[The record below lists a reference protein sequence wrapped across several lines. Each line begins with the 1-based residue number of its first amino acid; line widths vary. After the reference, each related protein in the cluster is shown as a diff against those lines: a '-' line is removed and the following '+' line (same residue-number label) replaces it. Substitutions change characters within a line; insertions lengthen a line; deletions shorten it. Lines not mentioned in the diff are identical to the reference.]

1 MDSGNGSPGRNG
13 DRTTV
18 VLYARLPAELKY
30 LVSRYQSVKKVP
42 SFSYTVQRLLETH
55 PEIAQ
60 LAAELYTESQVRA
73 GQTES
78 GYT

>member
-1 MDSGNGSPGRNG
+1 MDSGDGSPGRDVHG
-13 DRTTV
+13 TSV
-18 VLYARLPAELKY
+18 VMYARIPAELKY
-30 LVSRYQSVKKVP
+30 LVNRYRSARKMP
-42 SFSYTVQRLLETH
+42 SYNYAIQHLLESH
-55 PEIAQ
+55 PEIAE